1 MDAQNIAATD
11 FLNFY
16 YFTYSRMISF
26 PFMYYELVAD
36 YDMNACEVKR
46 TTPEIDIKNTNQY
59 MEKGADEE
67 KRKNTCENYG
77 CCAMKKSDLEA
88 VLKICELTFA
98 SNLYECRRG
107 RFPTDYYSREI
118 AASYFDVDFDMTKS
132 SKVLL
137 SQFYIICKILAQKK
151 RDKTID
157 SQMSL
162 LEKWFDWYM
171 RKSKAFFSDQTTEDD
186 DAQYESKFRAILR
199 CLVGEPPKSDD
210 NFGKTFWAFI
220 MYLDEAKHFYAK
232 LHRNY
237 REFIESFSRKLH
249 YIDNTKEKK
258 DKTGFNIHS

>member
-36 YDMNACEVKR
+36 YNINACEVKS
-46 TTPEIDIKNTNQY
+46 TTLDKILANPYIEKKSDEKNCN
-59 MEKGADEE
+59 K
-67 KRKNTCENYG
+67 YG
-77 CCAMKKSDLEA
+77 CCAMKEFDLEA
-88 VLKICELTFA
+88 VVKICELTSA

-151 RDKTID
+151 RDQTIY

-171 RKSKAFFSDQTTEDD
+171 RKSKAFFSAQTTKADD
-186 DAQYESKFRAILR
+186 VQYEEQFRAILR
-199 CLVGEPPKSDD
+199 CLVGEPPESDK
-210 NFGKTFWAFI
+210 NFSKNFWTFI

-249 YIDNTKEKK
+249 YIDTKEKE
-258 DKTGFNIHS
+258 DMTGFNINS